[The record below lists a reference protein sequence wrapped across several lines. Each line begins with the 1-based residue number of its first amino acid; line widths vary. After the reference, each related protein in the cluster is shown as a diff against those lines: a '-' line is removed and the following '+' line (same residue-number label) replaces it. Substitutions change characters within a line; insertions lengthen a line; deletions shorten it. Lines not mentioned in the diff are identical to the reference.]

1 MNKIILVVIT
11 LVALVATASPALAQG
26 QVRESIPAGPFLGAA
41 YAFMWLAVLVYVGLV
56 ARRLTRVQGD
66 IEDLRRKLDQNR

>member
-56 ARRLTRVQGD
+56 ARRLGRVQGD

>member
-1 MNKIILVVIT
+1 MKKIILTVI
-11 LVALVATASPALAQG
+11 ALVATASPALAQG